1 MLRVYLVDDEELAL
15 SRLRRMLEDS
25 GKVDIVGASTDPVKA
40 LDEIRELEP
49 DVLFLDIEM
58 PEINGFDLLAK
69 LGDDQP
75 LVVFTTAYNQ
85 YALDAFEVNSV
96 AYLLKPIETAKLD
109 RALQKLERLHSGT
122 DTKPDLHSLL
132 QKLSGVL
139 QTSPTPSARYAERLA
154 SRVGERVEFVDVARV
169 THIYAK
175 EKLTFAAT
183 EKKTYV
189 LDQTIAELETKLDP
203 RKFVR
208 IHRSTMVNTDWV
220 HELYTFFAGRLLI
233 RLKDEKQTELQVARD
248 RTRELKEALGL

>member
-1 MLRVYLVDDEELAL
+1 MIRAYLVDDEELAL

-25 GKVDIVGASTDPVKA
+25 GKVEIAGSSSDPVQA
-40 LDEIRELEP
+40 IEDIRTLQPEA
-49 DVLFLDIEM
+49 LFLDIEM
-58 PEINGFDLLAK
+58 PEVNGFDLLSR
-69 LGDDQP
+69 LGDPQP
-75 LVVFTTAYNQ
+75 LVIFTTAYNQ

-109 RALQKLERLHSGT
+109 RALQKLERLHAGT
-122 DTKPDLHSLL
+122 DTKPDLHALL

-139 QTSPTPSARYAERLA
+139 QTPLPSARYVERLA